1 MSKAAKV
8 PHSII
13 AVARDDGRFKAVE
26 VRRHEGGIE
35 ILWARSLPVETHTWM
50 GFATECGLNTGADE
64 RSETPQ
70 SRSSSVVGL
79 DSTGVAFYRLSA
91 PRVGSEETAAIVRM
105 QAEALLPLPP
115 DQIEVAWRTS
125 PSTNGKVDITIAAA
139 RREYLQKFVDHVS
152 PFRPRRILLSCE
164 GMAKAWQT
172 LFADRD
178 RQALVVGIG
187 VENTQICLVQN
198 GQVMHAAVLD
208 TGMADLGH
216 VGSEAEPGAR
226 AEVVERFAQDL
237 RTILC
242 SFGWDE
248 SSYWPVFVLS
258 DGNAA
263 ADRVV
268 ESLNAAGLHARA
280 TAPETRN
287 LRMPRDFAARDI
299 YEYRIPLGLALVA
312 LEGPAG
318 TLDLFERISWEREQQ
333 RAKSSWYSV
342 AVAGAA
348 AAVLLLV
355 LVVVWR
361 YTDVALARRLD
372 GQIKDPAFAVAVER
386 QALLK
391 TVARHRPDLL
401 ELLTEINAGPND
413 GIVLDSV
420 HFRKGQKVAISGQAG
435 NADQMYKFQAGLLD
449 QKGIDNVNISNSAT
463 DTKTKKVKFTMT
475 FDYRTFTKKE
485 AAL

>member
-1 MSKAAKV
+1 
-8 PHSII
+8 
-13 AVARDDGRFKAVE
+13 
-26 VRRHEGGIE
+26 
-35 ILWARSLPVETHTWM
+35 
-50 GFATECGLNTGADE
+50 
-64 RSETPQ
+64 
-70 SRSSSVVGL
+70 
-79 DSTGVAFYRLSA
+79 
-91 PRVGSEETAAIVRM
+91 
-105 QAEALLPLPP
+105 
-115 DQIEVAWRTS
+115 
-125 PSTNGKVDITIAAA
+125 
-139 RREYLQKFVDHVS
+139 
-152 PFRPRRILLSCE
+152 
-164 GMAKAWQT
+164 
-172 LFADRD
+172 
-178 RQALVVGIG
+178 
-187 VENTQICLVQN
+187 
-198 GQVMHAAVLD
+198 
-208 TGMADLGH
+208 MADLGH

-312 LEGPAG
+312 LEAPAG